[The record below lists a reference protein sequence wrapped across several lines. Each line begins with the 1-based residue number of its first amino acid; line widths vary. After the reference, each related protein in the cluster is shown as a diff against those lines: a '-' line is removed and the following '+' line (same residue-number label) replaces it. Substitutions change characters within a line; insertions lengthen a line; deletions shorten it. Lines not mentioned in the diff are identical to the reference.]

1 MRKAW
6 PVHTLRRRWR
16 NRRRPDRSEV
26 NDLAEKRK
34 LRLIRRAVLL
44 AVALLITAIIAVP
57 ISGVALAQSP
67 DDISL
72 VNKDRQMVE
81 RKKEGDFVARPVFS
95 RQVSELYYSVRHPD
109 TGEWITN
116 TYRVQGS
123 GKKLSEGWEYTF
135 EYPALDQQPDLDP
148 EQAFLLVLGVPR
160 QGGGERHV
168 FHALIPVHQPKGLWD
183 KVLGALKPD
192 RWARAAAGWLVEGAH
207 GTLCGVVQGIIGA
220 GIAECDGEARGLM
233 GDILT
238 GTPPNLTY
246 EHPFIRK
253 AWTAVWAV
261 TSGALVVILGWMG
274 LSFIVQEHLGRHQ
287 SGWREMVPRLV
298 LGLTAAASSLWWCAL
313 VIDVAHAVSQFI
325 AASLEVTPGDLL
337 RAPLDPLLVAVQAAN
352 TGLAVFIAL
361 LYIVFGFFVLYL
373 LVQMVLRLALID
385 ILLCLAPIGL
395 GLWILPHTAGWGR
408 HWLRLFMTTVFQ
420 QAVQLIAVALAFAFL
435 DQFADITG
443 GEAAQDLVWM
453 LLMAIA
459 FMYLAGR
466 IPAMLGNHGTFDA
479 WLHTLYFGMSLPG
492 SMVRSGRALGLI
504 AGGAA
509 GGPAGVAAAAAATGA
524 ASNAAGAVNSA
535 ASNATPAAQNSPTPR
550 SQGP

>member
-1 MRKAW
+1 MFLRFIPRSGKA
-6 PVHTLRRRWR
+6 RRL
-16 NRRRPDRSEV
+16 S
-26 NDLAEKRK
+26 
-34 LRLIRRAVLL
+34 LL
-44 AVALLITAIIAVP
+44 AAALLLSAIVAVP
-57 ISGVALAQSP
+57 SGGVALAQSP
-67 DDISL
+67 PPDGDNLSL
-72 VNKDRQMVE
+72 VNRDRQMVE
-81 RKKEGDFVARPVFS
+81 RKKEGDFVARPIFS
-95 RQVSELYYSVRHPD
+95 RQVGALHYSIRHPD
-109 TGEWITN
+109 TGEWITS
-116 TYRVQGS
+116 TYRVKGS

-135 EYPALDQQPDLDP
+135 EYPALDEQPALDP

-160 QGGGERHV
+160 TGGGERHI

-183 KVLGALKPD
+183 KVLGALDPS
-192 RWARAAAGWLVEGAH
+192 RWARAAAGWLVQGAH
-207 GTLCGVVQGIIGA
+207 GTLCGVVQGITGTE
-220 GIAECDGEARGLM
+220 IADCDGEARGLM

-246 EHPFIRK
+246 QHPFIRK

-261 TSGALVVILGWMG
+261 TSGALMVILGWMG

-337 RAPLDPLLVAVQAAN
+337 RAPLDPLLTAVMAAN
-352 TGLAVFIAL
+352 TGLALFIAL
-361 LYIVFGFFVLYL
+361 LYLVFGFFVLYL

-385 ILLCLAPIGL
+385 ILLCLAPIAL

-435 DQFADITG
+435 EQFADIGG

-509 GGPAGVAAAAAATGA
+509 GGPAGAAAAGGAAGA

-535 ASNATPAAQNSPTPR
+535 AQNSTPAGQGGPTPR

>member
-1 MRKAW
+1 VNELTQKSGPRFF
-6 PVHTLRRRWR
+6 RRRA
-16 NRRRPDRSEV
+16 
-26 NDLAEKRK
+26 L
-34 LRLIRRAVLL
+34 LL
-44 AVALLITAIIAVP
+44 AALLLLSLAALSV
-57 ISGVALAQSP
+57 SGVALAQSP
-67 DDISL
+67 PPDDITL

-81 RKKEGDFVARPVFS
+81 RKKEGDFVARPIFS
-95 RQVSELYYSVRHPD
+95 RPISALYYSIRHPD
-109 TGEWITN
+109 TGEWVTS
-116 TYRVQGS
+116 TYRVQG
-123 GKKLSEGWEYTF
+123 GEKRLSEGWEYTF
-135 EYPALDQQPDLDP
+135 EYPALDEQPDLDP
-148 EQAFLLVLGVPR
+148 EQAFLLILGVPR
-160 QGGGERHV
+160 TGGGERHI

-183 KVLGALKPD
+183 RVLGALKPD
-192 RWARAAAGWLVEGAH
+192 RWARAAAGWVVQGAH
-207 GTLCGVVQGIIGA
+207 GTLCGVVQGITGA
-220 GIAECDGEARGLM
+220 GIAECDGEARGVM

-246 EHPFIRK
+246 QHPFIKR
-253 AWTAVWAV
+253 AWLAVWAV

-325 AASLEVTPGDLL
+325 AASLDVTPGDLL
-337 RAPLDPLLVAVQAAN
+337 RAPLDPLLTAVQAAN
-352 TGLAVFIAL
+352 VGLAIFIAL
-361 LYIVFGFFVLYL
+361 LYLVFGFFVLYL

-385 ILLCLAPIGL
+385 ILLCLAPIAL

-435 DQFADITG
+435 EQFADIGG

-466 IPAMLGNHGTFDA
+466 IPSMLGNHGTFDA

-492 SMVRSGRALGLI
+492 AMVRSGRALGLL

-509 GGPAGVAAAAAATGA
+509 GGPAGAAAAAAATGA
-524 ASNAAGAVNSA
+524 ASTAGGAVNSA
-535 ASNATPAAQNSPTPR
+535 ASNATAPAQNSPTPR